1 LNFVRFRVPLTLLAL
16 LAVSAAPAADDT
28 FRCGGK
34 IISTGMAMVDV
45 LAKCGEPTLRT
56 VEEIPQ
62 QVRRAN
68 GSTYTAGTVTVEVW
82 TYDRG
87 SSSFPAVLRFEGGK
101 VTSIEIVRP

>member
-1 LNFVRFRVPLTLLAL
+1 MNFVRFIVPLTLLL
-16 LAVSAAPAADDT
+16 LLYTVPARAADDT

-34 IISTGMAMVDV
+34 IMTTGMTMVDV

-56 VEEIPQ
+56 VEEVPQ

-87 SSSFPAVLRFEGGK
+87 SSSFPALLRFEGGK

>member
-1 LNFVRFRVPLTLLAL
+1 MRLLLPLTLLTL
-16 LAVSAAPAADDT
+16 LAANPARADDT

-34 IISTGMAMVDV
+34 IISSGMTMVDV
-45 LAKCGEPTLRT
+45 LAKCGEPTLRN
-56 VEEIPQ
+56 VEEVPQ

-68 GSTYTAGTVTVEVW
+68 GSTYVAGTVTVEVW

-101 VTSIEIVRP
+101 VTSIEIVRR

>member
-1 LNFVRFRVPLTLLAL
+1 MLVATAT
-16 LAVSAAPAADDT
+16 PAADDV
-28 FRCGGK
+28 FRCGSK
-34 IISTGMAMVDV
+34 LVDKSLTMDQVMAH
-45 LAKCGEPTLRT
+45 CGEPTQRK

-68 GSTYTAGTVTVEVW
+68 GSTYVSGTVIVETW

-101 VTSIEIVRP
+101 LVGIEMVRR

>member
-1 LNFVRFRVPLTLLAL
+1 MLVATAT
-16 LAVSAAPAADDT
+16 PAADDV

-34 IISTGMAMVDV
+34 LVDKSLTMDAV
-45 LAKCGEPTLRT
+45 IAHCGEPTQRT

-68 GSTYTAGTVTVEVW
+68 GSTYVSGTVLVETW

-87 SSSFPAVLRFEGGK
+87 SSSFPAVLRFEGSK
-101 VTSIEIVRP
+101 LVSIEIIRR

>member
-1 LNFVRFRVPLTLLAL
+1 MRLSLPLTLLAL
-16 LAVSAAPAADDT
+16 LSTLPVSAADET

-34 IISTGMAMVDV
+34 LVHTGMAMVDV

-56 VEEIPQ
+56 VEEVPQ

-68 GSTYTAGTVTVEVW
+68 GSTYVAGTVTVEVW

-87 SSSFPAVLRFEGGK
+87 SSSFPAMLRFEGGK